1 MFHIILYNPEIPPNT
16 GNIIRLAA
24 NTGTQLHLIRPLGFN
39 LSNNSLKRAGL
50 DYKKDADF
58 FLHDSFDLCLNSIKF
73 NEIYAFTKFAK
84 KTFTKIK
91 FKPAPN
97 KFAELAAHD
106 AIVNFSGSETS
117 GLPDNIIDKIKVTN
131 KLRIP
136 MIMNSRSLN
145 LSNSVAITVYE
156 GLRQNKFENL
166 V

>member
-16 GNIIRLAA
+16 GNIMRLAA

-58 FLHDSFDLCLNSIKF
+58 FLHDSFDLCLNSIEF

-91 FKPAPN
+91 FKRN
-97 KFAELAAHD
+97 DCLLF
-106 AIVNFSGSETS
+106 GSETS
-117 GLPDNIIDKIKVTN
+117 GLPDNILDKIKVTN

>member
-58 FLHDSFDLCLNSIKF
+58 FLHDSFDLCLHAIKF

-91 FKPAPN
+91 FKRN
-97 KFAELAAHD
+97 DCFL
-106 AIVNFSGSETS
+106 FGSETS
-117 GLPDNIIDKIKVTN
+117 GLPDNILDKIKVTN
-131 KLRIP
+131 RLRIP

>member
-73 NEIYAFTKFAK
+73 NEIYAFTKFSK

-91 FKPAPN
+91 FKRN
-97 KFAELAAHD
+97 DCFL
-106 AIVNFSGSETS
+106 FGSETS
-117 GLPDNIIDKIKVTN
+117 GLPDNILDKIKVTN

>member
-16 GNIIRLAA
+16 GNIMRLAA

-91 FKPAPN
+91 FKRN
-97 KFAELAAHD
+97 DCFL
-106 AIVNFSGSETS
+106 FGSETS
-117 GLPDNIIDKIKVTN
+117 GLPYEILDKIKVTN
-131 KLRIP
+131 RLRIP

>member
-1 MFHIILYNPEIPPNT
+1 MFHIILNNPEIPPNT
-16 GNIIRLAA
+16 GYIMRLAA

-50 DYKKDADF
+50 DYKKDAEF

-73 NEIYAFTKFAK
+73 NEIYAFTKFAR

-91 FKPAPN
+91 FKRN
-97 KFAELAAHD
+97 DCFL
-106 AIVNFSGSETS
+106 FGSETN
-117 GLPDNIIDKIKVTN
+117 GLPDNILDKIKVTN

-136 MIMNSRSLN
+136 MIINSRSLN

>member
-1 MFHIILYNPEIPPNT
+1 MFHIIFYNPEIPPNT
-16 GNIIRLAA
+16 GNIMRLAA

-91 FKPAPN
+91 FKRN
-97 KFAELAAHD
+97 DCFL
-106 AIVNFSGSETS
+106 FGSETS
-117 GLPDNIIDKIKVTN
+117 GLPDNILDKIKVTN

>member
-91 FKPAPN
+91 FKRN
-97 KFAELAAHD
+97 DCFL
-106 AIVNFSGSETS
+106 FGSETS
-117 GLPDNIIDKIKVTN
+117 GLPDNILDKIKVTN

-136 MIMNSRSLN
+136 MIVNSRSLN

>member
-16 GNIIRLAA
+16 GNIMRLAA

-39 LSNNSLKRAGL
+39 LSNNSLNRAGL

-84 KTFTKIK
+84 KTFTNIK
-91 FKPAPN
+91 FKRN
-97 KFAELAAHD
+97 DCFL
-106 AIVNFSGSETS
+106 FGSETS
-117 GLPDNIIDKIKVTN
+117 GLPDNILDKIKVTN

>member
-16 GNIIRLAA
+16 GNIMRLAA
-24 NTGTQLHLIRPLGFN
+24 NTGNQLHLIRPLGFN

-50 DYKKDADF
+50 DYKKDANF

-91 FKPAPN
+91 FKRN
-97 KFAELAAHD
+97 DCFL
-106 AIVNFSGSETS
+106 FGSETS
-117 GLPDNIIDKIKVTN
+117 GLPYNILEKIKVTN

-136 MIMNSRSLN
+136 MIINSRSLN

>member
-1 MFHIILYNPEIPPNT
+1 MFHIILHNPEIPPNT
-16 GNIIRLAA
+16 GNIIRLSA

-91 FKPAPN
+91 FKRN
-97 KFAELAAHD
+97 DCFL
-106 AIVNFSGSETS
+106 FGSETS
-117 GLPDNIIDKIKVTN
+117 GLPDNILDKIKVTN

>member
-16 GNIIRLAA
+16 GNIMRLAA

-50 DYKKDADF
+50 DYKKNADF

-73 NEIYAFTKFAK
+73 NEIYAFTKFAE

-91 FKPAPN
+91 FKRN
-97 KFAELAAHD
+97 DCLLF
-106 AIVNFSGSETS
+106 GSETS
-117 GLPDNIIDKIKVTN
+117 GLPDNILDKIKVTN

>member
-16 GNIIRLAA
+16 GNIMRLAA

-50 DYKKDADF
+50 DYKKNADF

-91 FKPAPN
+91 FKRN
-97 KFAELAAHD
+97 DCLLF
-106 AIVNFSGSETS
+106 GSETS
-117 GLPDNIIDKIKVTN
+117 GLPDNILDKIKVTN

-156 GLRQNKFENL
+156 ALRQNKFENL

>member
-16 GNIIRLAA
+16 GNIMRLAA

-91 FKPAPN
+91 FKRN
-97 KFAELAAHD
+97 DCFL
-106 AIVNFSGSETS
+106 FGSETS
-117 GLPDNIIDKIKVTN
+117 GLPNKTLDKIKVTN
-131 KLRIP
+131 RLRIP

>member
-16 GNIIRLAA
+16 GNIMRLAA

-39 LSNNSLKRAGL
+39 LSDNSLKRAGL
-50 DYKKDADF
+50 DYKKNTDF

-91 FKPAPN
+91 FTRN
-97 KFAELAAHD
+97 DCLLF
-106 AIVNFSGSETS
+106 GSETS
-117 GLPDNIIDKIKVTN
+117 GLPDNILDKIKVTN

-136 MIMNSRSLN
+136 MIVNSRSLN

>member
-16 GNIIRLAA
+16 GNIMRLAA

-91 FKPAPN
+91 YKRNDCFL
-97 KFAELAAHD
+97 F
-106 AIVNFSGSETS
+106 GSETS
-117 GLPDNIIDKIKVTN
+117 GLPDNILDKIKVTN

>member
-16 GNIIRLAA
+16 GNIMRLAA

-58 FLHDSFDLCLNSIKF
+58 FLHDSFDLCLNSINF

-91 FKPAPN
+91 FKRN
-97 KFAELAAHD
+97 DCFL
-106 AIVNFSGSETS
+106 FGSETS
-117 GLPDNIIDKIKVTN
+117 GLPNKILDKIKVTN

-156 GLRQNKFENL
+156 GLRQNNFENL

>member
-91 FKPAPN
+91 FKRN
-97 KFAELAAHD
+97 DCFL
-106 AIVNFSGSETS
+106 FGSETS
-117 GLPDNIIDKIKVTN
+117 GLPDNILDKLKDNN

>member
-16 GNIIRLAA
+16 GNIMRLAA

-91 FKPAPN
+91 FKRN
-97 KFAELAAHD
+97 DCFL
-106 AIVNFSGSETS
+106 FGSETS
-117 GLPDNIIDKIKVTN
+117 GLPNNILNKIKDTN

-136 MIMNSRSLN
+136 MIVNSRSLN

>member
-39 LSNNSLKRAGL
+39 LSNNSLIRAGL

-84 KTFTKIK
+84 KTFTKTK
-91 FKPAPN
+91 FKKN
-97 KFAELAAHD
+97 DCFL
-106 AIVNFSGSETS
+106 FGSETS
-117 GLPDNIIDKIKVTN
+117 GLPDNILDKIKVTN

-136 MIMNSRSLN
+136 MIINSRSLN

>member
-16 GNIIRLAA
+16 GNIMRLAA

-84 KTFTKIK
+84 KTFTKIT
-91 FKPAPN
+91 FKRN
-97 KFAELAAHD
+97 DCFL
-106 AIVNFSGSETS
+106 FGSETS
-117 GLPDNIIDKIKVTN
+117 GLPDNILDKIKVTN

>member
-16 GNIIRLAA
+16 GNIMRLAA

-50 DYKKDADF
+50 DYKKNADF

-91 FKPAPN
+91 FKRN
-97 KFAELAAHD
+97 DCFL
-106 AIVNFSGSETS
+106 FGSETS
-117 GLPDNIIDKIKVTN
+117 GLPDKILYKIKVTN
-131 KLRIP
+131 RLRIP

>member
-16 GNIIRLAA
+16 GNIMRLAA
-24 NTGTQLHLIRPLGFN
+24 NTGTKLHLIRPLGFN
-39 LSNNSLKRAGL
+39 LSSNSLKRAGL
-50 DYKKDADF
+50 DYKKDSDF
-58 FLHDSFDLCLNSIKF
+58 FLHDSFDLCLNSIKS

-91 FKPAPN
+91 FKRN
-97 KFAELAAHD
+97 DCFL
-106 AIVNFSGSETS
+106 FGSETS
-117 GLPDNIIDKIKVTN
+117 GLPDNILDKIKVTN

-136 MIMNSRSLN
+136 MIKNSRSLN

-166 V
+166 I

>member
-16 GNIIRLAA
+16 GNIMRLAA

-50 DYKKDADF
+50 DYKKDADY
-58 FLHDSFDLCLNSIKF
+58 FLHDNFDICLNSIKS

-91 FKPAPN
+91 FKRN
-97 KFAELAAHD
+97 DCLLF
-106 AIVNFSGSETS
+106 GSETS
-117 GLPDNIIDKIKVTN
+117 GLPDNILDKIKVTN

>member
-39 LSNNSLKRAGL
+39 LSDNSLKRAGL
-50 DYKKDADF
+50 DYKKNADF

-91 FKPAPN
+91 FKRN
-97 KFAELAAHD
+97 DCFL
-106 AIVNFSGSETS
+106 FGSETS
-117 GLPDNIIDKIKVTN
+117 GLPDDILDKIKVTN

-136 MIMNSRSLN
+136 MIVNSRSLN

>member
-16 GNIIRLAA
+16 GNIMRLVA

-39 LSNNSLKRAGL
+39 LTNNSLKRAGL
-50 DYKKDADF
+50 DYKKNADF
-58 FLHDSFDLCLNSIKF
+58 FLHDSFDLCLNSIRF

-91 FKPAPN
+91 FKRN
-97 KFAELAAHD
+97 DCLLF
-106 AIVNFSGSETS
+106 GSETS
-117 GLPDNIIDKIKVTN
+117 GLPDNILDKIKVTN

>member
-16 GNIIRLAA
+16 GNIMRLAA

-50 DYKKDADF
+50 DYKKNADF

-91 FKPAPN
+91 FKRN
-97 KFAELAAHD
+97 DCFL
-106 AIVNFSGSETS
+106 FGSETS
-117 GLPDNIIDKIKVTN
+117 GLPDNILDKIKVTN

-136 MIMNSRSLN
+136 MIVNSRSLN

>member
-39 LSNNSLKRAGL
+39 LSNNSLKRASL
-50 DYKKDADF
+50 DYKKNADF
-58 FLHDSFDLCLNSIKF
+58 FLHDSFDSCLNSIKF

-91 FKPAPN
+91 FKRN
-97 KFAELAAHD
+97 DCFL
-106 AIVNFSGSETS
+106 FGSETS
-117 GLPDNIIDKIKVTN
+117 GLPDNILDKIKVTN

>member
-16 GNIIRLAA
+16 GNIMRLSA

-50 DYKKDADF
+50 DYKKDSDF

-91 FKPAPN
+91 FKRN
-97 KFAELAAHD
+97 DCFL
-106 AIVNFSGSETS
+106 FGSETS
-117 GLPDNIIDKIKVTN
+117 GLPDNILDKIKVTN

-136 MIMNSRSLN
+136 MIKNSRSLN

>member
-1 MFHIILYNPEIPPNT
+1 MFHIILCNPEIPPNT

-91 FKPAPN
+91 FKRN
-97 KFAELAAHD
+97 DCFL
-106 AIVNFSGSETS
+106 FGSETS
-117 GLPDNIIDKIKVTN
+117 GLPDNILDKIKVTN
-131 KLRIP
+131 KLSIP

>member
-16 GNIIRLAA
+16 GNIMRLAA

-39 LSNNSLKRAGL
+39 LSDNSLKRAGL

-91 FKPAPN
+91 FKRN
-97 KFAELAAHD
+97 DCFL
-106 AIVNFSGSETS
+106 FGSETS
-117 GLPDNIIDKIKVTN
+117 GLPDNILDKIKVTN

>member
-16 GNIIRLAA
+16 GNIMRLAA

-58 FLHDSFDLCLNSIKF
+58 FLHDSFDSCLNSIKF

-91 FKPAPN
+91 FKRN
-97 KFAELAAHD
+97 DCFL
-106 AIVNFSGSETS
+106 FGSETS
-117 GLPDNIIDKIKVTN
+117 GLPDNILDKIKVTN

>member
-16 GNIIRLAA
+16 GNIMRLAA

-91 FKPAPN
+91 FKRN
-97 KFAELAAHD
+97 DCFL
-106 AIVNFSGSETS
+106 FGSESS
-117 GLPDNIIDKIKVTN
+117 GLPDNILDKIKATN

>member
-16 GNIIRLAA
+16 GNIMRLAA

-91 FKPAPN
+91 FKRN
-97 KFAELAAHD
+97 DCFL
-106 AIVNFSGSETS
+106 FGSETS
-117 GLPDNIIDKIKVTN
+117 GLPDNILDKIKVTN

-145 LSNSVAITVYE
+145 LSNSVAITIYE